1 MEIYEK
7 IISAFYLLV
16 KKDHRYKFYNDLRLN
31 LKLSREEIVEK
42 QNKSIQKL
50 IEHAY
55 NQTVYYKELM
65 DSLHL
70 EPADF
75 KTKDDLKKLP
85 PLTKQLIKKNISKL
99 TSNDG
104 HSKDLIKITS
114 SGSTGEQGVIF
125 RSRIYEDISRASW
138 MRNNSMVGWFP
149 LDKTAWIWATPL
161 CYGSIFEKINAKFKA
176 LLNRKIMLNSF
187 NYAEEDF
194 PIWYQRILKFKPK
207 VLYGNSS
214 IIGEFSNYILNNN
227 LSLPSIKMVV
237 CTTEQLK
244 NRELISQ
251 AFNCKVYD
259 QYGSSEVIAIGIE
272 VEENEML
279 FTDDVVVLN
288 LNESNEFLLTPLYS
302 FGFPLINYKLGDT
315 GENAC
320 LNTISNKYPFPIM
333 NLKIGRTTDKFLTE
347 NNRKISTSSLASYMA
362 KFDLGIKEHKI
373 IQSDY
378 KDFEIFY
385 IPDTSINVEKYYKT
399 VSECLEGHFG
409 KNLKVNYSEVE
420 KLPVEKSG
428 KVLMFKRTFKLE
440 I

>member
-1 MEIYEK
+1 
-7 IISAFYLLV
+7 
-16 KKDHRYKFYNDLRLN
+16 
-31 LKLSREEIVEK
+31 
-42 QNKSIQKL
+42 
-50 IEHAY
+50 
-55 NQTVYYKELM
+55 
-65 DSLHL
+65 
-70 EPADF
+70 
-75 KTKDDLKKLP
+75 
-85 PLTKQLIKKNISKL
+85 
-99 TSNDG
+99 
-104 HSKDLIKITS
+104 
-114 SGSTGEQGVIF
+114 
-125 RSRIYEDISRASW
+125 
-138 MRNNSMVGWFP
+138 
-149 LDKTAWIWATPL
+149 
-161 CYGSIFEKINAKFKA
+161 
-176 LLNRKIMLNSF
+176 
-187 NYAEEDF
+187 
-194 PIWYQRILKFKPK
+194 
-207 VLYGNSS
+207 
-214 IIGEFSNYILNNN
+214 
-227 LSLPSIKMVV
+227 MVV